1 MEEYEPLDSRQITR
15 IEAVHRGYL
24 YQHLYAAG
32 CLLLAGTS
40 GVRDVT
46 VEMDEDVE
54 IAYQSGD
61 RLYIQIK
68 TRLAPLIPSDIN
80 AALTRFEE
88 IDAEHQSGRRK
99 GSAAFAIVANV
110 AAGPSLQALVD
121 GDGLAMG
128 AMLLTPAAPMPSVT
142 GLPPAW
148 GNLTEA
154 ACWCAARAK
163 ALPMATLE
171 PDTLVWKLAGQVMLA
186 ATGQAPGHAFLVDD
200 LPELFEQLAIQL
212 QKFPSPPEVYRP
224 LANEP
229 PLDSATR
236 VRIISGLSGSGKTA
250 WAAQA
255 AMHRG
260 GACAYYDVG
269 DLPGPAIAASLVRE
283 LAAQWVA
290 PMEGGLRRVLLPG
303 AAGTDALRALD
314 RFLGAQDTQ
323 ALVVLDNAH
332 RVSAA
337 GLRAMLDATEH
348 LQFVLLAQPSVAI
361 SELEA
366 MLGLTVELLEGWS
379 LDEAAAEAHA
389 QGVEASA
396 ETLGRLEKL
405 TGGLPLYIRSAFQL
419 STSQYSGRVA
429 ALCAAVEAHT
439 NLVETA
445 QEVILSRSFAAL
457 SVEAQ
462 DCVAVLSVSDSPM
475 SQSEAEG
482 WLQGVFGTSARSF
495 AAVLRELRP
504 LGIVRLY
511 GAQRLQIHDAYRIL
525 GKRRLS
531 TYSAQ
536 QERLV
541 YSKLKDLIFR
551 SLEPENAHRLPLLIS
566 TLVVLGDFDTLIDV
580 ATEEWFHELGVDA
593 GIWGGIEA
601 VIGDE
606 CIDGKQHFDA
616 LDGLVFAQLRKS
628 QYDGIGERLDAMD
641 ALIAEHGLGPREVVV
656 VLLKRLA
663 LASDNGDDAAVRDA
677 VERVERLMPD
687 DPQSQRILRYS
698 IARAQLKL
706 EQFTEAHA
714 HAKTLVHEYLKHLGL
729 SEAKIAGKQAGEIWR
744 MLRQSPTLDDDLRHL
759 ADSFDVLAR
768 SDKAQSMP
776 LGDARLRALTF
787 YSLAQAVVSFVRV
800 GQDLVDEF
808 VAGNRPELA
817 RELIEAHLLSHVR
830 EHRMLDWEVPV
841 RGQYAVVLSHCGE
854 HEAALEELR
863 RLDGFRA
870 GLTAEQRHELDHQ
883 KRCVNLL
890 RLLGAGLR

>member
-1 MEEYEPLDSRQITR
+1 MEEYEPLDSRQINR

-32 CLLLAGTS
+32 CLLLAGAS
-40 GVRDVT
+40 GVRAVT

-54 IAYQSGD
+54 IAYESGD

-80 AALTRFEE
+80 TALKRFEE
-88 IDAEHQSGRRK
+88 IDAEHQSGRRT

-121 GDGLAMG
+121 GGGLAMG
-128 AMLLTPAAPMPSVT
+128 ATLLTPSAPTPSVT

-148 GNLTEA
+148 GNLAEA
-154 ACWCAARAK
+154 ARWCAARAK
-163 ALPMATLE
+163 VLPLATLE

-186 ATGQAPGHAFLVDD
+186 ATGQVPGHAFLVDD

-229 PLDSATR
+229 PLDSAKR

-269 DLPGPAIAASLVRE
+269 DVPGPAIAASLVRE
-283 LAAQWVA
+283 LAAQWAA
-290 PMEGGLRRVLLPG
+290 PAEGGLRRVLLPG
-303 AAGTDALRALD
+303 TTGTDALRALD
-314 RFLGAQDTQ
+314 RFLGGQDTQ
-323 ALVVLDNAH
+323 ALVVLDNVH
-332 RVSAA
+332 RVPAA

-419 STSQYSGRVA
+419 STSQYSGHVA
-429 ALCAAVEAHT
+429 ALCSAVEAHT

-457 SVEAQ
+457 SAEAQ

-482 WLQGVFGTSARSF
+482 WLQGVFGTPARSF

-566 TLVVLGDFDTLIDV
+566 TLVVLGDYDTLIDV
-580 ATEEWFHELGVDA
+580 ATEEWFHEFGVDA
-593 GIWGGIEA
+593 GIWAALEA
-601 VIGDE
+601 VVGDE
-606 CIDGKQHFDA
+606 SVDARQRFYA
-616 LDGLVFAQLRKS
+616 LDGLVFAQMRKGR
-628 QYDGIGERLDAMD
+628 YDGVDQRLDAMD
-641 ALIAEHGLGPREVVV
+641 ALIAEHGLGAREALFVG
-656 VLLKRLA
+656 LKRLA
-663 LASDNGDDAAVRDA
+663 LASDNGDDDA
-677 VERVERLMPD
+677 VQRAIDCANRLMPK
-687 DPQSQRILRYS
+687 DPQYQRVLRYS
-698 IARAQLKL
+698 IARAMLKIGRRV
-706 EQFTEAHA
+706 EAHA
-714 HAKTLVHEYLKHLGL
+714 LANTLVREYLQHLGL
-729 SEAKIAGKQAGEIWR
+729 TESGIVGKRDTEIR
-744 MLRQSPTLDDDLRHL
+744 LMLRSSPTMNDDLRHL
-759 ADSFDVLAR
+759 ADTYDVLAR
-768 SDKAQSMP
+768 SAKRRGMHTLQ
-776 LGDARLRALTF
+776 ARLQALKF
-787 YSLAQAVVSFVRV
+787 YAMANAIGSFLKI
-800 GQDLVDEF
+800 GQDLAEEF
-808 VAGNRPELA
+808 VNCGRPELA
-817 RELIEAHLLSHVR
+817 RELMEADLLPLIQER
-830 EHRMLDWEVPV
+830 RMLDHVVQV
-841 RGQYAVVLSHCGE
+841 RGRYALVLSHCGE
-854 HEAALEELR
+854 HEAALEELE
-863 RLDGFRA
+863 RLDAYRA
-870 GLTAEQRHELDHQ
+870 GLAVEQCEELDAHHRDIVRRRLHQ
-883 KRCVNLL
+883 SRSH
-890 RLLGAGLR
+890 